1 MWQTF
6 IEHPLLYLSMP
17 FVSAFVGWGTN
28 VLAIKM
34 AFEPKEFIGK
44 PPILGWQGV
53 IPRMAEKFATMT
65 VDTMSAKLLDMHELF
80 SKFDAGRVTEIMEPY
95 MLDIIEDMLNDVM
108 MAEIPNVWEALPI
121 AIKKQ
126 IYNAIKAEA
135 PDSIHETMEDIKNN
149 IEEVFDLRTMLITNL
164 VKDIDVLC
172 NIFERSASQE
182 MKFIAKSGVYFGFPL
197 GILQMFVWMHW
208 QDWYLVP
215 LFGALCGYVTNVLAL
230 HMIFEPK
237 KPVKIGPFTMHGL
250 FFRRQDEI
258 AAEQGMLI
266 AKEILNPERVIE
278 GILKGPSSDRLFK
291 LIHKNVKKAIDEYAG
306 LAKPLML
313 ATVGTERFIKI
324 KNGVIEKIFE
334 RAQDIMK
341 PLHAYTYEA
350 LDVENLVRE
359 KVKLL
364 SPEDFESMIRPI
376 FQEDEWIMTGGGAV
390 LGIIVGFL
398 QLGMFF
404 F

>member
-28 VLAIKM
+28 LLAIKM
-34 AFEPKEFIGK
+34 AFEPKQFIGK

-182 MKFIAKSGVYFGFPL
+182 MKFIAKSGIYFGFPL

-208 QDWYLVP
+208 QDWWLVP
-215 LFGALCGYVTNVLAL
+215 LFGAFCGYVTNVLAL

-237 KPVKIGPFTMHGL
+237 KPVKIGPFTLHGL

-266 AKEILNPERVIE
+266 ASEILNPERVIE

-364 SPEDFESMIRPI
+364 SPEDFEKMIRPI

-398 QLGMFF
+398 QLSMFF